1 MQRVRSGEWK
11 GYTGKAITDVVNVGI
26 GGSDLVSAIYGKDVF
41 LTCVYSHKHSPA
53 AVTGLSEL
61 EPELSWIAGPP
72 DGDRGPEAL
81 LKGRTACVV
90 RIKYWWNAHRQNFG
104 PAERWDDP
112 LHRRIQGRADFLD
125 LLQTYISYQRK
136 KILLIH
142 ISVPKTF
149 HGHTS
154 EISLHFRQMILV
166 MPRTMRCS
174 FEAVEPM
181 ICQLTFMSECLSHQ
195 PSSLGLS
202 DMESTAT
209 AKRLTV
215 IPKRRAS
222 IQENCSFLIFSGTYF
237 KSHAQKVSF
246 SICLVSPDVSS
257 CSITLQFLLCRQN
270 SPTSAAALHV
280 NTLLS
285 MCFVYQDI
293 HHPRDHNQRWVGQRM
308 VPWTCQR
315 CERAAAS
322 DSSSIFFFFFSSWL
336 TDNTH
341 WNPLYVSAESC
352 CCQALCSP
360 FHKWGKSQNSI
371 YRWDLLTRWRHLILT
386 GLLFLSSPPQ
396 PKVKDFGI
404 DTENMFE
411 FWDVSAL

>member
-1 MQRVRSGEWK
+1 M
-11 GYTGKAITDVVNVGI
+11 
-26 GGSDLVSAIYGKDVF
+26 
-41 LTCVYSHKHSPA
+41 
-53 AVTGLSEL
+53 VT
-61 EPELSWIAGPP
+61 
-72 DGDRGPEAL
+72 EAL
-81 LKGRTACVV
+81 KPYSKGGPRVWFVSNIDGTHIAKTLA
-90 RIKYWWNAHRQNFG
+90 RLNAETTLFIVASKVEQ
-104 PAERWDDP
+104 
-112 LHRRIQGRADFLD
+112 IFLD

-174 FEAVEPM
+174 FEAAEPM
-181 ICQLTFMSECLSHQ
+181 LCQLTFMSECLSHQ

-202 DMESTAT
+202 DTASTAT

-237 KSHAQKVSF
+237 KSHAQTVSF

-293 HHPRDHNQRWVGQRM
+293 HHPRDHNQR
-308 VPWTCQR
+308 
-315 CERAAAS
+315 
-322 DSSSIFFFFFSSWL
+322 
-336 TDNTH
+336 
-341 WNPLYVSAESC
+341 
-352 CCQALCSP
+352 
-360 FHKWGKSQNSI
+360 
-371 YRWDLLTRWRHLILT
+371 
-386 GLLFLSSPPQ
+386 
-396 PKVKDFGI
+396 
-404 DTENMFE
+404 
-411 FWDVSAL
+411 